1 MKSYDMAALQPRD
14 AYKLIT
20 GVVQPRPIAW
30 VSTLSRTGIRNL
42 APFSFFTI
50 ASREPVTLFLSIGA
64 TDRPGHQSKDT
75 LANLLDTR
83 ELVVN
88 IVSVPMLETMVRSSA
103 EVPEHV
109 DEFDYAGLEAAP
121 SHDVAP
127 PRVARALVSIECRL
141 EETRRVG
148 TDTTVFARV
157 LHLHAHEDVV
167 NASHHVDT
175 EALRPVGRT
184 AGATYN
190 TYTDVMPSPPVPQWS
205 FDQEREVQEVN
216 AP

>member
-1 MKSYDMAALQPRD
+1 
-14 AYKLIT
+14 
-20 GVVQPRPIAW
+20 
-30 VSTLSRTGIRNL
+30 
-42 APFSFFTI
+42 FFTI
-50 ASREPVTLFLSIGA
+50 ASREPVTLFLSVGA

-75 LANLLDTR
+75 LANLLDTH

-88 IVSVPMLETMVRSSA
+88 IVSAPMLETMVRSSA

-109 DEFDYAGLEAAP
+109 DEFDYAGLEEAP

-157 LHLHAHEDVV
+157 LRLHAHEDVV
-167 NASHHVDT
+167 NASH
-175 EALRPVGRT
+175 
-184 AGATYN
+184 
-190 TYTDVMPSPPVPQWS
+190 
-205 FDQEREVQEVN
+205 
-216 AP
+216 